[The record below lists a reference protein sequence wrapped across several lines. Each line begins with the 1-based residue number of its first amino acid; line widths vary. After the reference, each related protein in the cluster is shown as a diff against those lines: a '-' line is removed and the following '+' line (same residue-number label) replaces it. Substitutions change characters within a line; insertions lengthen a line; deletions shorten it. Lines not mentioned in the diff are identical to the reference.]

1 MIKILEEQNKKISQ
15 LIRANE
21 KLTDLISDLVRNH
34 RHIEKEYQK
43 LKYLKLKK

>member
-1 MIKILEEQNKKISQ
+1 MMIKEESKDISI
-15 LIRANE
+15 IRANE

-43 LKYLKLKK
+43 SKNLKSKK